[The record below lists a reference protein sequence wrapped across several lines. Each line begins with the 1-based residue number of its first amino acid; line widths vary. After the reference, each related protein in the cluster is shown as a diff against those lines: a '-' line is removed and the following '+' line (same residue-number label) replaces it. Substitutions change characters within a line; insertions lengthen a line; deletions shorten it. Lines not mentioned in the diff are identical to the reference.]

1 MKMGWGGS
9 GTGLGA
15 QSQGIDAPISAGE
28 IRDRQDMYKGI
39 GVSLNDPYE
48 NFRKNKGAA
57 FINRMRSRDTER
69 KK

>member
-15 QSQGIDAPISAGE
+15 QAQGIDEPISAGE

-57 FINRMRSRDTER
+57 FINRMRSRDNER